1 MSQIAAVLLAAGR
14 STRLPANKLL
24 QPFRGKPLLR
34 HAAEAALAS
43 RASPVIVVTG
53 HNAQEV
59 AAMVNAPGV
68 IIVDNFEFSTGLSSS
83 LKRGV
88 KTVPPQCDGAL
99 ILLGDMPF
107 VTPALIDALLEAF
120 DPAKGRE
127 VIVPVHNGRRGN
139 PVLWGR
145 RFFPALLALTGDR
158 GAKELMALQDDLL
171 YPLEV
176 PDDGCLIDIDTADQF

>member
-1 MSQIAAVLLAAGR
+1 MSRIAAVLLAAGL

-24 QPFRGKPLLR
+24 QPFRGKPLVR
-34 HAAEAALAS
+34 HAVEAALAS
-43 RASPVIVVTG
+43 RASPLIVVTG
-53 HNAQEV
+53 HNSREV
-59 AAMVNAPGV
+59 TAVVNAPGV
-68 IIVDNFEFSTGLSSS
+68 ITVDNSDFSTGLSSS
-83 LKRGV
+83 LKCGI
-88 KTVPPQCDGAL
+88 KTVPPSCDGAL

-120 DPAKGRE
+120 DPARGRE
-127 VIVPVHNGRRGN
+127 AIVPVHQGRRGN

-158 GAKELMALQDDLL
+158 GAKQLMALQGDLL

>member
-1 MSQIAAVLLAAGR
+1 MSKIAAVLLAAGL

-24 QPFRGKPLLR
+24 QPFRGKPLVC
-34 HAAEAALAS
+34 HAAQAALAS
-43 RASPVIVVTG
+43 RASPLIVVTG
-53 HNAQEV
+53 HKAGEV
-59 AAMVNAPGV
+59 AAVVSTPGI
-68 IIVDNFEFSTGLSSS
+68 IIVDNLEFSTGLSSS
-83 LKRGV
+83 LKCGV
-88 KTVPPQCDGAL
+88 RAVPSQCDGAL

-107 VTPALIDALLEAF
+107 VTAALIDTLLEAF
-120 DPAKGRE
+120 DPAKSRE
-127 VIVPVHNGRRGN
+127 VIVPVHQGRRGN

-158 GAKELMALQDDLL
+158 GAKQLMALQDDLL